1 MAEESPTRVSNDEL
15 METCL
20 ILIQQL
26 FSDNQISDQER
37 DHLKGKIKLPLEIVH
52 QIGSIN
58 ICNAW
63 GIGYIYE
70 ALPTICCLLCLITP
84 LNYNC
89 LTVLISCLSRYDLW
103 WRCQAVWSL
112 EKILGAWWDGRAQ
125 EAGHWVCEN
134 SDPWRAYRAVAILE
148 HECNIVK
155 RRSGL
160 RCK

>member
-63 GIGYIYE
+63 EHRVYLRSH
-70 ALPTICCLLCLITP
+70 ADNLLF
-84 LNYNC
+84 
-89 LTVLISCLSRYDLW
+89 VM
-103 WRCQAVWSL
+103 
-112 EKILGAWWDGRAQ
+112 
-125 EAGHWVCEN
+125 
-134 SDPWRAYRAVAILE
+134 SDHPFE
-148 HECNIVK
+148 
-155 RRSGL
+155 
-160 RCK
+160 